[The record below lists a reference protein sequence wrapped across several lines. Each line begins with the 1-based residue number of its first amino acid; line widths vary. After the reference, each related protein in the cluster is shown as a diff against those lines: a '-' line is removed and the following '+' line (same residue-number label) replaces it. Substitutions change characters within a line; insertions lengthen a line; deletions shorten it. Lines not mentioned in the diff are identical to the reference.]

1 MMIGRR
7 VVLAI
12 GVIVAI
18 YVFSFACTF
27 ERFGDPVRSE
37 DGQWLGPPKRI
48 NPTVTDIGKS
58 TCTGAISYLRIDSID
73 RFASSGC
80 ASWVFRNR
88 AVSAKFERP
97 AN

>member
-12 GVIVAI
+12 GVIVAF

-27 ERFGDPVRSE
+27 ELFGDPVRSE

-48 NPTVTDIGKS
+48 NPTVTDIGKIYVYRS
-58 TCTGAISYLRIDSID
+58 NQLFAYRFYRPLCVVWLRVMG
-73 RFASSGC
+73 F
-80 ASWVFRNR
+80 
-88 AVSAKFERP
+88 P
-97 AN
+97 